1 MLWTM
6 WCRERLYRC
15 EWTWIEAKND
25 VRCLCIFYRQCGS
38 FNCWATCGRNCIV
51 FVCLPQ
57 ILKELFCCQ
66 LIVGAI
72 IRSVMSAVPAARV
85 SRRRPVMLQNVDLL
99 KAKKQELK
107 QQLKEM
113 TKNVKLQ
120 MQKKRRLIRAAHKLQ
135 DEDLLW
141 LLKRRQGQVQ
151 DPMNGVSNPPES
163 PAANP
168 APNPV
173 DNPVADP
180 PDASNNSEDADIV
193 E

>member
-1 MLWTM
+1 
-6 WCRERLYRC
+6 
-15 EWTWIEAKND
+15 
-25 VRCLCIFYRQCGS
+25 
-38 FNCWATCGRNCIV
+38 
-51 FVCLPQ
+51 
-57 ILKELFCCQ
+57 
-66 LIVGAI
+66 
-72 IRSVMSAVPAARV
+72 MSAVPAARV
-85 SRRRPVMLQNVDLL
+85 SRRRPVILQDVDLL
-99 KAKKQELK
+99 KAKKHELK

-141 LLKRRQGQVQ
+141 LLKQRQGQVE
-151 DPMNGVSNPPES
+151 DAMNGVSNPPEY
-163 PAANP
+163 PAANA

-180 PDASNNSEDADIV
+180 PDASNNSEDADIA

>member
-1 MLWTM
+1 MMCAACGCFTDSVAASIVGQHL
-6 WCRERLYRC
+6 
-15 EWTWIEAKND
+15 EA
-25 VRCLCIFYRQCGS
+25 
-38 FNCWATCGRNCIV
+38 NCIV

-72 IRSVMSAVPAARV
+72 IWSVMSAVPAARV
-85 SRRRPVMLQNVDLL
+85 SRRRPVILQDVDLL
-99 KAKKQELK
+99 KAKKHELK

-141 LLKRRQGQVQ
+141 LLKQRQGQVQ
-151 DPMNGVSNPPES
+151 DPMNGVSNPPEN

-173 DNPVADP
+173 DHPVADP
-180 PDASNNSEDADIV
+180 PDASNNSEDADIA